1 MGAVL
6 VGYGDGGS
14 AKVFPIGVPVA
25 VYSGYPQS
33 EHVFRVLDAPP
44 GAGPLETLLGDVA
57 MRAFDFAR
65 SDRQSL
71 GQRLSIVQLVLA
83 AAQIT
88 MASAHRRVFV
98 VDFRRFAMTDERP
111 QCHLETPVSE
121 RVLLRL
127 DPGFPR
133 GGVGRDRFGGGAQ
146 ILANMIEIDQ
156 VAALIAKL
164 LLDLA
169 HNPWRAIADRVDPR
183 VRPEAGA
190 NRAGQQL
197 PPGRLRAALD
207 RAGVDRRPAPLGV
220 RQRKLRLSPRQVL
233 ALAFVFLIRPGSTIG
248 TMPPSVS
255 TTIGLLRPGPSGNSN
270 SARPASN
277 IDWAWA
283 NVIRWIVLSPISKP

>member
-1 MGAVL
+1 MIRERGAKRKGRFEKRIRGAEWRRRKILPHSQFAICERLRPRPVQFCPRGNNFKVL
-6 VGYGDGGS
+6 HAKSVPAEAPPAQSRPTRSAAASGASVRTHCSEWCKSTPGPFASPEVEGGVNQSGS
-14 AKVFPIGVPVA
+14 AEVFPIGVPVA

-88 MASAHRRVFV
+88 MASAHRRLFV

-111 QCHLETPVSE
+111 QRHLETPVSE

-146 ILANMIEIDQ
+146 ILANMSPQSIF
-156 VAALIAKL
+156 VTW
-164 LLDLA
+164 LA
-169 HNPWRAIADRVDPR
+169 SGGRTFPR
-183 VRPEAGA
+183 
-190 NRAGQQL
+190 
-197 PPGRLRAALD
+197 
-207 RAGVDRRPAPLGV
+207 
-220 RQRKLRLSPRQVL
+220 
-233 ALAFVFLIRPGSTIG
+233 
-248 TMPPSVS
+248 
-255 TTIGLLRPGPSGNSN
+255 
-270 SARPASN
+270 
-277 IDWAWA
+277 
-283 NVIRWIVLSPISKP
+283 